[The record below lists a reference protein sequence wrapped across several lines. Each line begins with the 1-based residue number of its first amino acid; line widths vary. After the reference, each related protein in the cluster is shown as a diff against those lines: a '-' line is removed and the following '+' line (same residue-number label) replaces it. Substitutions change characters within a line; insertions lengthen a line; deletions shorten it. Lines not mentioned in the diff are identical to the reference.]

1 MPSSTV
7 DARRPP
13 DVADCRARR
22 WRCKLGAMFAARGS
36 SVASKM
42 LHRPSRSSFVS
53 MASFVRRLTVTGLTV
68 TGLAATGCK
77 DKAKQS
83 ADASQKDVVKLVQLA
98 TEDVAEVERGLPEG
112 AKKMAERLGKEPDP
126 SKDPQ
131 AVRTALLKI
140 RQQVPD
146 LGKAKSTF
154 FAFTDARGVA
164 IRNDLEQDTMA
175 GKDVVAAYPEL
186 KKVVDGA
193 PYLATTGKFPSAP
206 DPAGP
211 NKEWV
216 AAVPVKKED
225 GSLSGLLVT
234 GWTYRRF
241 AYHLQESLKREL
253 QDELMRSEDKG
264 KLPVLY
270 VGLFDDV
277 AVYGARGTPPV
288 NEQALH
294 EQHLVEATAN
304 GPTSGT
310 LTITD
315 RPFGWAASRVPKLG
329 ENVGIVVLRS
339 EI

>member
-1 MPSSTV
+1 M
-7 DARRPP
+7 
-13 DVADCRARR
+13 
-22 WRCKLGAMFAARGS
+22 
-36 SVASKM
+36 
-42 LHRPSRSSFVS
+42 
-53 MASFVRRLTVTGLTV
+53 
-68 TGLAATGCK
+68 TGLATTGCK

-83 ADASQKDVVKLVQLA
+83 ADASQQDVVKLVQLA

-131 AVRTALLKI
+131 VVRTALLKI

-175 GKDVVAAYPEL
+175 GKDVVAAYPDL

-193 PYLATTGKFPSAP
+193 PYLATNGKFPNAP

-253 QDELMRSEDKG
+253 QDELMRSEEKG

-270 VGLFDDV
+270 VGLFDEA

-304 GPTSGT
+304 GPASGT

-329 ENVGIVVLRS
+329 ANVGIVVLRS